1 MRTILRPMLLAIA
14 FMACS
19 LVVCAQTSFLHGLRF
34 SADGRMLATAGGD
47 GHAKIVDVAT
57 GTTVQICEG
66 HRGHVYS
73 VAFDPLR
80 PHLVSGGFDSTVRIW
95 DQRTG
100 AGVQVLV
107 GHSGQVLSVDVSP
120 LGTQIASGSSDGTIR
135 LWNAAT
141 GAAEAVLR
149 GHTMSVSSVRFSAD
163 GRQLLSCATDGS
175 VRIWTVRTAQLLHS
189 LPSDHSCGH
198 AYAAAF
204 SPSTSSFAVTENTSS
219 NTCTIWDAKADVPTS
234 ILSGHRG
241 PITSMCYLPNGNT
254 IVTASADRTVR
265 LWDVNTSRC
274 MATLADHHGYVSSV
288 AVSPD
293 GKVLASCDLS
303 GMLIIRNV
311 AQIIA
316 SDDAVDAELRV
327 DPNPARDMVTIAF
340 DVIDD
345 ATTDVTI
352 TDIGGRKIATPLVAT
367 PLAHGRHTVRFD
379 ASPLADGLYVVV
391 LSTPSGTRTTN
402 MHVVR

>member
-1 MRTILRPMLLAIA
+1 MLLAAA

-34 SADGRMLATAGGD
+34 SADGRLLATAGGD

-57 GTTVQICEG
+57 GTTLQVCEG
-66 HRGHVYS
+66 HRGHVYT

-80 PHLVSGGFDSTVRIW
+80 PRLVSGGFDSTVRVW
-95 DQRTG
+95 DVRTG

-107 GHSGQVLSVDVSP
+107 GHRGQVLSVDVSP

-135 LWNAAT
+135 LWNATT

-149 GHTMSVSSVRFSAD
+149 GHTMSVTSVRYSAD
-163 GRQLLSCATDGS
+163 GTQLLSCATDGTVHVWNVRSGQIVRS
-175 VRIWTVRTAQLLHS
+175 VPAE
-189 LPSDHSCGH
+189 HSCGH

-204 SPSTSSFAVTENTSS
+204 SPTTADIAVTENTATS
-219 NTCTIWDAKADVPTS
+219 TCSVWEPASTVPTS

-241 PITSMCYLPNGNT
+241 PITSVCYLPNGST
-254 IVTASADRTVR
+254 IVTAGADRTVR
-265 LWDVNTSRC
+265 LWDVKSGRC
-274 MATLADHHGYVSSV
+274 MATLADHHGHVSGV

-293 GKVLASCDLS
+293 GKMLASCDLS
-303 GMLIIRNV
+303 GMMIIRKV

-327 DPNPARDMVTIAF
+327 DPNPARDMVTITF
-340 DVIDD
+340 DVLADE
-345 ATTDVTI
+345 TTDVTI

-367 PLAHGRHTVRFD
+367 ALTHGRHTIRFD
-379 ASPLADGLYVVV
+379 ASHLADGLYVVV
-391 LSTPSGTRTTN
+391 ISTASGTRTTN

>member
-1 MRTILRPMLLAIA
+1 MLLAIA

-19 LVVCAQTSFLHGLRF
+19 LVVGAQTSFLHGLRF
-34 SADGRMLATAGGD
+34 SADGRSLATAGGD

-163 GRQLLSCATDGS
+163 GLQLLSCATDGS
-175 VRIWTVRTAQLLHS
+175 VRIWDPRTARLIRS
-189 LPSDHSCGH
+189 LPPDHSCGH
-198 AYAAAF
+198 AYSAAF
-204 SPSTSSFAVTENTSS
+204 SPTTSSFAVSENTSS
-219 NTCTIWDAKADVPTS
+219 NTCTLWDIKADVPTS
-234 ILSGHRG
+234 IFSGHRG
-241 PITSMCYLPNGNT
+241 PITSVCYLPNGNT
-254 IVTASADRTVR
+254 IVTASADRTIR
-265 LWDVNTSRC
+265 LWDVPSGRC
-274 MATLADHHGYVSSV
+274 MATLADHHGYVSGV

-293 GKVLASCDLS
+293 GKALASCDLS

-316 SDDAVDAELRV
+316 SKDAVDAELRV

-352 TDIGGRKIATPLVAT
+352 TDMGGRKIATPIVAT
-367 PLAHGRHTVRFD
+367 PLARGRHTVRFD

-402 MHVVR
+402 MHVVK